1 MTLKF
6 TRLQIALIGLCV
18 LLALILGYELFAPL
32 SDAAPA
38 QTPLRTHVL
47 AVAPPAIFTP
57 PPPETFAEIDERSI
71 FNPMRTRIA
80 PSGIAADNAETG
92 TSLPADLSLVGIILD
107 GERKMAL
114 LKSAAA
120 PAVVSVTEGG
130 VIDGWRVSTV
140 LRDRVVFMAAGVR
153 QELKLS
159 DNKPNATPPSAAAAA
174 DKPSD
179 DQ

>member
-1 MTLKF
+1 
-6 TRLQIALIGLCV
+6 
-18 LLALILGYELFAPL
+18 
-32 SDAAPA
+32 
-38 QTPLRTHVL
+38 
-47 AVAPPAIFTP
+47 
-57 PPPETFAEIDERSI
+57 
-71 FNPMRTRIA
+71 
-80 PSGIAADNAETG
+80 
-92 TSLPADLSLVGIILD
+92 
-107 GERKMAL
+107 MAL